1 MVVLH
6 VLVNLS
12 KKQLVAKYNARALVE
27 SCAKLARALS
37 EDLPRLSDGVMME

>member
-27 SCAKLARALS
+27 SCAKLAHMS
-37 EDLPRLSDGVMME
+37 EHLLRLSHGVMME